1 MRFAIVDTETTGGRP
16 GSDRLTEVGMI
27 LIEDGKVL
35 AEFESLVNPER
46 PIPPFVQNLTGIT
59 DAMVAEAPLFGEI
72 AADLFALFEGSILVA
87 HNAAFDFGFLRFEFE
102 KAGFVFA
109 PPRLCTV
116 QVTRAAFPGYAS
128 YSLGKIAESLGISAW
143 DAHRAMGDAKACGDL
158 LLMALEK
165 IGMESLLKLAKGYVE
180 VASLPP
186 GWTLARV
193 AAIPSAP
200 GVLRAYS
207 SSGKVLWIGESS
219 NLRDKVL
226 EILRASGR
234 KGPWAKIKSQMSD
247 LDWSLTGSTRL
258 AKVLAFQEILQS
270 SPPLN
275 RPLKV
280 PPVPTLPQKDFEK
293 LEAGRTVEEQAVLV
307 VRKGV
312 LKGYCWLDT
321 SEGLTQEDL
330 EYCLERLDLSAN
342 LLGVIF

>member
-1 MRFAIVDTETTGGRP
+1 MKFAVVDTETTGGRP
-16 GSDRLTEVGMI
+16 GPDRLTEVGLI
-27 LIEDGKVL
+27 LLEDGNIV
-35 AEFESLVNPER
+35 AQFESLVNPQR
-46 PIPPFVQNLTGIT
+46 SIPPFVQNLTGIT
-59 DAMVAEAPLFGEI
+59 DAMVAEAPLFEEI
-72 AADLFALFEGSILVA
+72 AAELFSLFEGCILVA
-87 HNAAFDFGFLRFEFE
+87 HNAAFDYGFLRHEFE
-102 KAGFVFA
+102 KAGFAFA

-128 YSLGKIAESLGISAW
+128 YSLGRIAESLGIAAW

-158 LLMALEK
+158 LLLAQERLGIEAL
-165 IGMESLLKLAKGYVE
+165 LRLAKGYVE
-180 VASLPP
+180 VASLPS

-200 GVLRAYS
+200 GVLRAFS
-207 SSGKVLWIGESS
+207 STGKVLWIGESS

-234 KGPWAKIKSQMSD
+234 KGAWAKIKTQMSD
-247 LDWSLTGSTRL
+247 LDWTLTGSTRL

-270 SPPLN
+270 KPALN

-280 PPVPTLPQKDFEK
+280 PPVPLLPQKDFEK
-293 LEAGRTVEEQAVLV
+293 LEMGRTAEEQAILV

-312 LKGYCWLDT
+312 LKGFCWVDST
-321 SEGLTQEDL
+321 DSLTRDDL
-330 EYCLERLDLSAN
+330 ENRMERLDLSAN